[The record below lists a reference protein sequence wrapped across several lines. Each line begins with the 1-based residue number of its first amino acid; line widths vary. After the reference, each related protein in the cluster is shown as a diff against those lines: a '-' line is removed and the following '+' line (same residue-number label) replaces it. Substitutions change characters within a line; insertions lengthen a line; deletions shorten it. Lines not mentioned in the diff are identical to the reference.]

1 MDSDFPTKQ
10 MLTNEWNW
18 GWFNND
24 YDELRVY
31 VGHVITKDDF
41 KEICGV
47 DYDDKTNGKEQ
58 TQQSQQNNANQTTE
72 TGETQPQQ

>member
-10 MLTNEWNW
+10 MLTDEWNW
-18 GWFNND
+18 GWFNED

-41 KEICGV
+41 KEICGI
-47 DYDDKTNGKEQ
+47 DYDDKTNGQKTNEP
-58 TQQSQQNNANQTTE
+58 QQNSDTQTTE
-72 TGETQPQQ
+72 GEQPQQ